1 MIKEP
6 IIQEKIIVEETKDYE
21 ISRSDHLISDTNEKN
36 KEMFIVEKPIIQAK
50 IMMEEIKSV

>member
-1 MIKEP
+1 MVKEP

-36 KEMFIVEKPIIQAK
+36 KEMSIVKKPIIQAK
-50 IMMEEIKSV
+50 IMTEEI